1 MTYTIS
7 CENAHSSSPMIL
19 EISPKS
25 CRRTGNIYNSE
36 NFTRSH
42 QTEETAVHNAV
53 GKVSDKLSVVT
64 FFGYNHFVLYNFDIF
79 REKIQWV

>member
-36 NFTRSH
+36 NFTKSH
-42 QTEETAVHNAV
+42 ETEETAVHDAV
-53 GKVSDKLSVVT
+53 GKVSDKFSVVT
-64 FFGYNHFVLYNFDIF
+64 FFCYNQSMLLS
-79 REKIQWV
+79 

>member
-36 NFTRSH
+36 NFTKSH
-42 QTEETAVHNAV
+42 ETEETAVHDAV
-53 GKVSDKLSVVT
+53 GKVSVVT
-64 FFGYNHFVLYNFDIF
+64 IFGYNY
-79 REKIQWV
+79 